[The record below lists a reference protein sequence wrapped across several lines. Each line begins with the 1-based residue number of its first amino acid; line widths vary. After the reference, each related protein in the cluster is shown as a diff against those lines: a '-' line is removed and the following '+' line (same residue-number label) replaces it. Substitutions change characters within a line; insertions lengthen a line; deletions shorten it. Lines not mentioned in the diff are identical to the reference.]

1 MKALARTLLIAL
13 SGAWVLAATLPAHAD
28 HGRGWEYRDHDRGQD
43 WRDNRQH
50 WRDHRPHRPVYGPPT
65 VIHRTPVV
73 VYRPAVVVYESP
85 VVYERRVYHGPTS
98 HPYNREPYVSFSFT
112 LPLR

>member
-13 SGAWVLAATLPAHAD
+13 SGAWALAATLPAHAD

-43 WRDNRQH
+43 WRD
-50 WRDHRPHRPVYGPPT
+50 HRPHRPVYGPPT
-65 VIHRTPVV
+65 VTHRTPVV
-73 VYRPAVVVYESP
+73 VYRPPVVVYESP
-85 VVYERRVYHGPTS
+85 VLYERRVYHGPTS
-98 HPYNREPYVSFSFT
+98 HPYYREPYASFSFT